1 MLNPQDL
8 EQALFSKSFK
18 GYNVNEVDE
27 HISYLTSEYAEL
39 YSAFGAL
46 EAQYKAALEALEEAN
61 SEEVMASN
69 TVKRAIAQADEIVS
83 NAKKT
88 ADEMINNAKTSSE
101 ETLASAKNRAEEMVA
116 AATARADEIKNS
128 VNDSCDSI
136 LNAYR
141 EKVAAE
147 RDKLIKC
154 EDAVAKF
161 KDDLYDAYRAH
172 IKDVDSIIPDV
183 DPTPFL
189 TDEELE
195 ARAMKLANEKL
206 AASRGQNS

>member
-1 MLNPQDL
+1 MLHPQEL

-18 GYNVNEVDE
+18 GYNVSEVDE
-27 HISYLTSEYAEL
+27 HIFYLTSKYSEL
-39 YSAFGAL
+39 HTAFVAL
-46 EAQYKAALEALEEAN
+46 EAQYKAALDALEEAN

-69 TVKRAIAQADEIVS
+69 TVKRAVAQADEIVS

-88 ADEMINNAKTSSE
+88 ADEMLTNAKTSSD
-101 ETLASAKNRAEEMVA
+101 ETLDAAKNKAEELVS

-128 VNDSCDSI
+128 VGDSCDEI
-136 LNAYR
+136 LNSYR
-141 EKVAAE
+141 AKVAGE
-147 RDKLIKC
+147 RDKLVKC

-161 KDDLYDAYRAH
+161 KDELYDAYRAH
-172 IKDVDSIIPDV
+172 IKAIETIMPDV

-189 TDEELE
+189 SEEELE

-206 AASRGQNS
+206 ASSRGQNY

>member
-1 MLNPQDL
+1 MLHPQEL
-8 EQALFSKSFK
+8 EQALFSKTFK

-27 HISYLTSEYAEL
+27 HIFYLTSNYSEL
-39 YSAFGAL
+39 HSAYVAL

-69 TVKRAIAQADEIVS
+69 TVKRAVAQADEIVS
-83 NAKKT
+83 NAKAT
-88 ADEMINNAKTSSE
+88 ADEMINNAKTASDAALAAANKKADDTISE
-101 ETLASAKNRAEEMVA
+101 ATAKAEEIRNA
-116 AATARADEIKNS
+116 
-128 VNDSCDSI
+128 VNDSC
-136 LNAYR
+136 NAIIDAYVS
-141 EKVAAE
+141 KVAAE

-161 KDDLYDAYRAH
+161 KDDLYDAYRNH
-172 IKDVDSIIPDV
+172 IKAVDAIMPDV

-195 ARAMKLANEKL
+195 ARAMKMAKEKL
-206 AASRGQNS
+206 ASNS